1 MFYPASTKLYDQIV
15 NVLLHPNFLQEF
27 SLQHKQVRKY
37 IKDSSFIE
45 QIQRMVAM
53 EIYTCQM
60 VLKLCEDMMLEV
72 TEGDA
77 PEDWLE
83 YIFQYTLS
91 KCFPGAVEIELKEH
105 LEKASTLYLQVLRV
119 VSNFQ
124 KTSRDGTWQSL
135 YPLELLTEEEE
146 EALENPE
153 EYRAFK
159 KAFDHDYI
167 YEMMKLN
174 YEVKGFS
181 TLDHICGVH
190 YLALHVGRQLK
201 AAGVPIDLG
210 RVSGAAAGHDIGK
223 YGCRGVEVKRVP
235 YLHYYYTGEWFKGHD
250 IVYIRNVAI
259 NHSTWDLE
267 LENLSLESLILIY
280 CDFRVKKKDGKT
292 EGTGMHIF
300 SLKDSFEVVLEKLDN
315 VDAAKEQRY
324 RRVYA
329 KLEDFEKYMLQLG
342 VNIEVGEVHQE
353 PENRKKL
360 QKNYALMEGEEVVE
374 HLKHLAIHHNI
385 RLMYMLR
392 DESSLNSILEIARS
406 EVELNR
412 LRGYLNVIEEYS
424 TYLTQKQKLITIQFL
439 YELLTHPE
447 DDIRKQCGELIGV
460 LIALFDEEYRKE
472 VPKDV
477 QLKPAEMP
485 GYGIF
490 DKYLQ
495 LILYPDRKMTS
506 IHRKWIGYNLSNVV
520 TSIFSQCR
528 KGQIRE
534 YIKTLLNYYR
544 DEQPGDENTKIYQL
558 EAIKHIPIYYCEN
571 EDIEILLDFIE
582 LGLQREEDTLRISAL
597 EAMGYLFSR
606 LHQDGTC
613 VERLKAML
621 VGVIHDSALIVEN
634 YMKLKL
640 ARMFKLGEFYIE
652 KLEKR
657 YKEDLGR
664 TSDLFLS
671 NLKTA
676 THWTIKKAQVEFIL
690 DYTLDYQRN
699 TGLHTAMHYCNLIK
713 VSASQSVRKR
723 AGEALIGIAPYLSL
737 EQKNDIAIEMLR
749 ALEIEGYQFTKHIP
763 DYLGRLILYLQPVEL
778 DEIIDDLMDKVKISN
793 TQINSL
799 LLQTIGIA
807 IEHYPK
813 YREFFQEEDG
823 AYTNRL
829 IRMLGI
835 LLNGMANY
843 KEQTKQVAF
852 RVIGKGIFGSAQL
865 ELEEKYHI
873 FQLMAKKILTL
884 LSDNMEDK
892 ELAFLN
898 NSAGLNHIYRFI
910 SDCKFYR
917 GEVQVQA
924 QGRVAFFPGTF
935 DPFTLSHKEIA
946 KAIRDLGYEVYLAVD
961 EFSWSKRTQA
971 NLIRRN
977 IIKMSVANELGIY
990 LYPEDLPTNIAN
1002 PKDLEGLRANFPDA
1016 DVHVVVGSDV
1026 VLNASA
1032 YREVQRNHS
1041 IHTFPHILFERV
1053 TGIGLE
1059 RGQEMVEALN
1069 RISAGVIRLSLPQ
1082 QYEDISSTQIRN
1094 YIDENR
1100 DTSNLMDPLVQK
1112 YIYAKGLYRREP
1124 QYKTLMEI
1132 KSVSVEIVEVED
1144 FTPELFKDLSEQ
1156 FCQNPRE
1163 SLEQF
1168 HELSEKLSPKIL
1180 LLRSTDRHGKILGF
1194 SAFHWVRSSMLYKEF
1209 KNEEI
1214 SRYIRRNAIGRIL
1227 VIDGIFAGDQ
1237 EKFDNLDQ
1245 VLLTETLA
1253 YNLAKDYTYAVFKNT
1268 VDKYVSPNLYDT
1280 LVLQGFI
1287 SLEDENH
1294 KILAVDMTTPCT
1306 LGLEMESVIKEPFR
1320 SSEEVKKAMGRS
1332 RKRLQEAIV
1341 KLYPGNLVLAFDRAM
1356 MNENLIK
1363 KVCEING
1370 VPTTPLVP
1378 RTLGP
1383 MMCVAFGMMLH
1394 GSIIPNTVTKSLHTD
1409 RQFGTDMKDYR
1420 TGAYPYYLNLE
1431 NQVRMLRS
1439 FDRPVIIVD
1448 DILVQGHRLKALDP
1462 LLKNENVQ
1470 VEKVLV
1476 GVLSDRGKELMDM
1489 QNREV
1494 DYAYYIPKLRVW
1506 FNESLLY
1513 PFISGDT
1520 LWRGYYPERNLIPS
1534 VNFILPYTYPGFIK
1548 GTSKEA
1554 IYHLSEVC
1562 LENAMD
1568 IMATV
1573 EAEYQRV
1580 HERKFTLAHLGE
1592 VFVSPRY
1599 PDHGKD
1605 VYYDINLNP
1614 SHYLKNDIEHLQ
1626 RLKRMC
1632 LE

>member
-1 MFYPASTKLYDQIV
+1 MNYPLSTKLYDQIV
-15 NVLLHPNFLQEF
+15 NALLNPNFLQGL
-27 SLQHKQVRKY
+27 SLQHKQVRKH
-37 IKDSSFIE
+37 IKNISFID

-53 EIYTCQM
+53 ELYTCQM
-60 VLKLCEDMMLEV
+60 VLKLCEELMMEV
-72 TEGDA
+72 TEGET

-91 KCFPGAVEIELKEH
+91 KSFPEAVEMELKPH
-105 LEKASTLYLQVLRV
+105 LEKACSLYLQVLRII
-119 VSNFQ
+119 SNFQ
-124 KTSRDGTWQSL
+124 KTARDGTWQSL
-135 YPLELLTEEEE
+135 YPLELLTKEEIET
-146 EALENPE
+146 LENPD
-153 EYRAFK
+153 EYQAFR
-159 KAFDHDYI
+159 KAFQEDYI

-190 YLALHVGRQLK
+190 HLALHAGRQLK

-223 YGCRGVEVKRVP
+223 YGCKGAEVKRVP
-235 YLHYYYTGEWFKGHD
+235 YLHYYYTGEWFKDHD

-280 CDFRVKKKDGKT
+280 CDFRVKKKDGKK

-300 SLKDSFEVVLEKLDN
+300 NLKDSFEVVLEKLDN
-315 VDAAKEQRY
+315 VDAVKEQRY

-342 VNIEVGEVHQE
+342 IALEVEGELQESKPRERVH
-353 PENRKKL
+353 
-360 QKNYALMEGEEVVE
+360 KNYALMGSEEVVE
-374 HLKHLAIHHNI
+374 NLKHLAIHHNI

-424 TYLTQKQKLITIQFL
+424 TYLTQKQKMITIQFL

-460 LIALFDEEYRKE
+460 LIALSDEEYRKE

-477 QLKPAEMP
+477 QLKPAELP
-485 GYGIF
+485 GYEIF

-534 YIKTLLNYYR
+534 YVKTLLKYYR

-558 EAIKHIPIYYCEN
+558 EAIKHIPLYHCDN
-571 EDIEILLDFIE
+571 EDIEVLLDFIDMILE
-582 LGLQREEDTLRISAL
+582 MEEDNLRISAL
-597 EAMGYLFSR
+597 EAMGYLYSR
-606 LHQDGTC
+606 LDENKHF

-621 VGVIHDSALIVEN
+621 VGVINDSTLIVEN

-640 ARMFKLGEFYIE
+640 ARMFKLGVSYTE
-652 KLEKR
+652 KLARQYE
-657 YKEDLGR
+657 EDLGR

-690 DYTLDYQRN
+690 DYTLDHQRN

-723 AGEALIGIAPYLSL
+723 AGEALIGIAPFLSF

-763 DYLGRLILYLQPVEL
+763 NYLGRWILYLQPVEL
-778 DEIIDDLMDKVKISN
+778 DEIIDDLMDKVKISSS
-793 TQINSL
+793 QINSL
-799 LLQTIGIA
+799 LLQTIGVA

-813 YREFFQEEDG
+813 YRELFQEEEG
-823 AYTNRL
+823 AYTKRL

-852 RVIGKGIFGSAQL
+852 RVIGKGIFGSNQL
-865 ELEEKYHI
+865 GLEEKYHI
-873 FQLMAKKILTL
+873 FQLTAKKILTL

-898 NSAGLNHIYRFI
+898 SSAGLNHIYRFI
-910 SDCKFYR
+910 SDCKFYL
-917 GEVQVQA
+917 GEVQVQN
-924 QGRVAFFPGTF
+924 QGKVAFFPGTF

-1002 PKDLEGLRANFPDA
+1002 PKDLEGLRENFPGA
-1016 DVHVVVGSDV
+1016 NVHVVVGSDV

-1032 YREVQRNHS
+1032 YREVQREHS

-1053 TGIGLE
+1053 NGIGMNGE
-1059 RGQEMVEALN
+1059 QNMEEALG

-1094 YIDENR
+1094 YIDENK

-1124 QYKTLMEI
+1124 QYKTLMEV
-1132 KSVSVEIVEVED
+1132 KSVAVEIVEVED
-1144 FTPELFKDLSEQ
+1144 FAPALFKELSEQ
-1156 FCQNPRE
+1156 FCQNPKE
-1163 SLEQF
+1163 SFQRF
-1168 HELSEKLSPKIL
+1168 YELSEKLSPKLL
-1180 LLRSTDRHGKILGF
+1180 LLRSTDISGKILGF
-1194 SAFHWVRSSMLYKEF
+1194 AAFHWVRSSMLYKEF
-1209 KNEEI
+1209 KDEEI

-1237 EKFDNLDQ
+1237 EKFENLDQ

-1268 VDKYVSPNLYDT
+1268 IDKYVSQNLYDT

-1287 SLEDENH
+1287 SLNDETH
-1294 KILAVDMTTPCT
+1294 TVLAVDMTTPCT
-1306 LGLEMESVIKEPFR
+1306 LGLEVESIIKEPFR
-1320 SSEEVKKAMGRS
+1320 SSEEVKKAIIRS
-1332 RKRLQEAIV
+1332 RRRLQEAIV
-1341 KLYPGNLVLAFDRAM
+1341 KLYPGHLVLSFDRAM

-1363 KVCEING
+1363 KVCDING

-1378 RTLGP
+1378 RSLGP

-1394 GSIIPNTVTKSLHTD
+1394 GSMVPNTVTKSLHTD
-1409 RQFGTDMKDYR
+1409 RQFGADMKKYR

-1462 LLKNENVQ
+1462 LLKNENVS

-1494 DYAYYIPKLRVW
+1494 DCAYYIPRLRAW

-1513 PFISGDT
+1513 PFVGGDT

-1548 GTSKEA
+1548 ETSRESV
-1554 IYHLSEVC
+1554 YNLSEVC

-1568 IMATV
+1568 IITTI
-1573 EAEYQRV
+1573 EGEYQRV

-1599 PDHGKD
+1599 PDHGMD
-1605 VYYDINLNP
+1605 VQYDINLHP

-1632 LE
+1632 VE